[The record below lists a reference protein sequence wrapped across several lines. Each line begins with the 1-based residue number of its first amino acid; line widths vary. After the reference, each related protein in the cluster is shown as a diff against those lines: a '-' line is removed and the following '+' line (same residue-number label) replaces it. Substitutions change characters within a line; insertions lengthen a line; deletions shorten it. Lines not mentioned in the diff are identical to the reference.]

1 MSNYI
6 LQTSED
12 NYFDYVEPNA
22 GQIYIRDIA
31 KALSKQCR
39 FNGHCSHFYSVA
51 QHSIHVAELAPPE
64 LKVAALLH
72 DAAEAYMGDIPTP
85 LKKLLPEYKQMEI
98 RVEKVIFECYGVPYE
113 KIFDIKR
120 FDLIL
125 LATEKRDLMPAAYG
139 ENWSMLNGIEP
150 LDQRIRPWNAD
161 VAEKEFLNMW
171 DEIWW
176 HGATKTWHK
185 DYNMV
190 AVAPHLK

>member
-1 MSNYI
+1 MSDYI

-12 NYFDYVEPNA
+12 NYFDYLEPNA
-22 GQIYIRDIA
+22 DQIYIRDIA

-51 QHSIHVAELAPPE
+51 QHSIHVAEIAPTE
-64 LKVAALLH
+64 LKLVALLH

-85 LKKLLPEYKQMEI
+85 LKKLLPQYKDME
-98 RVEKVIFECYGVPYE
+98 RKVENVILQAYGIKPD
-113 KIFDIKR
+113 KIFDIKPY
-120 FDLIL
+120 DLIL

-150 LDQRIRPWNAD
+150 LNDRIRPWSAD

-171 DEIWW
+171 DELWW
-176 HGATKTWHK
+176 R
-185 DYNMV
+185 
-190 AVAPHLK
+190 